1 MPKYK
6 IFVFLLSKTEQFFI
20 YLNMAKF
27 FINGKNR
34 LCGEVEMD
42 TAKNALLPIL
52 AGCIMVEG
60 KVTLEKATAYTDVE
74 AMCDILRA
82 LGGVA
87 QRKGDDLEIDCSSLD
102 KCELSHELASPVRSS
117 IFTLGPLLARLGKA
131 KVAYPGGCD
140 IGLRPIDIHLSSLRQ
155 LGCKIVEKNGY
166 IYAEKG
172 KPLTREVFLS
182 FQSVGATENIMMFC
196 ALLPGESKI
205 YNSAKEPEIVDL
217 ARFLSCCGAKIEGA
231 GTDVITITGVER
243 LEGCRYRAISD
254 RIECGTFLIA
264 AAMTGGEV
272 KLENAVSK
280 HNSAL
285 IEKLKTCGC
294 FIKEGDNEIF
304 LSAPKRLESFVDVET
319 AVYPGFPTDLQ
330 PQIVAL
336 ASIAK
341 GCSLVFENVFE
352 NRFNY
357 VGELLKMGCD
367 IRFKSS
373 ICIIRGKD
381 KIFGADVVS
390 TDLRGGAALVLA
402 GLACEGYTT
411 ISRVEFIDRGYFH
424 LEDKLAQLGADI
436 KRI

>member
-1 MPKYK
+1 
-6 IFVFLLSKTEQFFI
+6 
-20 YLNMAKF
+20 MAKF

-117 IFTLGPLLARLGKA
+117 IFTLGPLLARLGKV

-231 GTDVITITGVER
+231 GVGVITIIG
-243 LEGCRYRAISD
+243 LE
-254 RIECGTFLIA
+254 
-264 AAMTGGEV
+264 
-272 KLENAVSK
+272 
-280 HNSAL
+280 
-285 IEKLKTCGC
+285 
-294 FIKEGDNEIF
+294 
-304 LSAPKRLESFVDVET
+304 
-319 AVYPGFPTDLQ
+319 
-330 PQIVAL
+330 
-336 ASIAK
+336 
-341 GCSLVFENVFE
+341 
-352 NRFNY
+352 
-357 VGELLKMGCD
+357 
-367 IRFKSS
+367 
-373 ICIIRGKD
+373 
-381 KIFGADVVS
+381 
-390 TDLRGGAALVLA
+390 
-402 GLACEGYTT
+402 
-411 ISRVEFIDRGYFH
+411 
-424 LEDKLAQLGADI
+424 
-436 KRI
+436 

>member
-1 MPKYK
+1 
-6 IFVFLLSKTEQFFI
+6 
-20 YLNMAKF
+20 MAKF

-34 LCGEVEMD
+34 LCGEVELD
-42 TAKNALLPIL
+42 SAKNALLPIL
-52 AGCIMVEG
+52 AASIMVDG

-82 LGGVA
+82 LGGVVV
-87 QRKGDDLEIDCSSLD
+87 RKGDNLEIDCSMLD
-102 KCELSHELASPVRSS
+102 KCEVSHILASPVRSS

-172 KPLTREVFLS
+172 KPLTREVFLP

-196 ALLPGESKI
+196 SLLPGKSKI

-217 ARFLSCCGAKIEGA
+217 ANFLNCCGAKIEGS
-231 GTDVITITGVER
+231 GSDVITITGVEN
-243 LEGCRYRAISD
+243 LEGCNYRAIPD
-254 RIECGTFLIA
+254 RIECGTFMIGV
-264 AAMTGGEV
+264 AMTGGEA
-272 KLENAVSK
+272 KFSNAVSK

-285 IEKLKTCGC
+285 IEKLKSCGC
-294 FIKEGDNEIF
+294 LIKEGEDEIF
-304 LSAPKRLESFVDVET
+304 LSAPKRLESFVELET

-330 PQIVAL
+330 PQMVAL
-336 ASIAK
+336 GSVSK
-341 GCSLVFENVFE
+341 GCSLVIENVFE
-352 NRFNY
+352 NRFAY

-381 KIFGADVVS
+381 RIFGADVIS
-390 TDLRGGAALVLA
+390 TDLRGGASLVLA
-402 GLACEGYTT
+402 GLVCEGYTT

-424 LEDKLAQLGADI
+424 LEDKLARLGADI